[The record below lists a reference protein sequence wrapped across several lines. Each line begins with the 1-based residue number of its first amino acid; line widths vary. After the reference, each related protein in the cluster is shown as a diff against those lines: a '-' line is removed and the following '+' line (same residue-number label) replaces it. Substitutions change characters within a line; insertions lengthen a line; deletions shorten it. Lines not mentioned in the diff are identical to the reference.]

1 LPYFRAI
8 AALAN
13 GAIEGVPEMFCQV
26 EISLPFCKNPKQVEI
41 LFEHWKGLL
50 AKMKNMISRARKE

>member
-1 LPYFRAI
+1 
-8 AALAN
+8 
-13 GAIEGVPEMFCQV
+13 MFCQV